1 MSKLTEEEL
10 KELRDQES
18 KKTAIKLDLGTLDVQ
33 RHSLL
38 HAFAQVQDEQNKTK
52 TALEEKYGKV
62 NVNLDDGSYEP
73 IAEEVEEG
81 Q

>member
-1 MSKLTEEEL
+1 MSKITEEEL

-18 KKTAIKLDLGTLDVQ
+18 KKTAIRLDLGTLDVQ
-33 RHSLL
+33 RHTLL
-38 HAFAQVQDEQNKTK
+38 HAFAQVQDEQNKT
-52 TALEEKYGKV
+52 TAALEEKYGKV

-73 IAEEVEEG
+73 IVEEVEEG

>member
-33 RHSLL
+33 RHTLL

>member
-1 MSKLTEEEL
+1 MSKITEEEL
-10 KELRDQES
+10 KDLRDQEV
-18 KKTAIKLDLGTLDVQ
+18 KKNSIKLDLGTLDVQ
-33 RHSLL
+33 RHALL
-38 HAFAQVQDEQNKTK
+38 HAFAQVQDEQNKT
-52 TALEEKYGKV
+52 TTTLEEKYGKV